1 MDFYLDDEN
10 ALNRLLTE
18 WKKYGKIIV
27 ALDFDLTIFDFLN
40 VGMEFNDVI
49 NLIKRCEKI
58 GIYLLVFTCRQ
69 EKDYPIIS
77 KYYEEKGL
85 KYDKINEN
93 VDFLHGQM
101 TSRKLYYNICLDDRA
116 GLSSAYNI
124 LLKAVEHM
132 EYEKNYEKYCL

>member
-1 MDFYLDDEN
+1 MDFYLNDEN
-10 ALNRLLTE
+10 VLNRLLTE

-49 NLIKRCEKI
+49 NLIKRCDKI
-58 GIYLLVFTCRQ
+58 GIHLLVFTCRQ
-69 EKDYPIIS
+69 EKDYPIIA

-85 KYDKINEN
+85 RYDKINEN
-93 VDFLHGQM
+93 IDFIACQM
-101 TSRKLYYNICLDDRA
+101 NSRKLYYNICLDDRS
-116 GLSSAYNI
+116 GLSSAYNT

-132 EYEKNYEKYCL
+132 EYEKKYTKNCL